1 MVYRK
6 TEKILKRQQSRKR
19 KILNAAREILAEK
32 ETGSASIKAIAKR
45 AGIAT
50 GTFYLYYK
58 DKDALIDAMLKEI
71 YKELLDIIKK
81 ERAPYTNGFDKLEA
95 TMKACID
102 MFMGKKHLA
111 KILLDLAPQNNT
123 VFNTKFSDIINDLIR
138 LTKIDL
144 DELMEQHL
152 IPKQDTLVS
161 ATAFVGAF
169 REVILFWINNDEPLD
184 ADLAHKTLVNFNMRG
199 LGKS

>member
-6 TEKILKRQQSRKR
+6 TNKVLEKQRSRKR
-19 KILNAAREILAEK
+19 KILSVARELLAE
-32 ETGSASIKAIAKR
+32 TDMSGASVKSIAKK

-50 GTFYLYYK
+50 GTFYLYFK
-58 DKDALIDAMLKEI
+58 DKDALIDTMMGEI
-71 YKELLDIIKK
+71 YQELLELLKK
-81 ERAPYTNGFDKLEA
+81 ERAPYTNVFDKLEA

-102 MFMGKKHLA
+102 LFIEKKNLA
-111 KILLDLAPQNNT
+111 RLLLALTPQNNA
-123 VFNTKFSDIINDLIR
+123 VFNTRFSDIINDLIR

-144 DELMEQHL
+144 DRLLEQQL
-152 IPKQDTLVS
+152 IPQQDTQVS

-169 REVILFWINNDEPLD
+169 REVVLYWLSNDEPID
-184 ADLAHKTLVNFNMRG
+184 AELTYRTLIDFNLRG

>member
-6 TEKILKRQQSRKR
+6 TNKVLEKQRSRKR
-19 KILNAAREILAEK
+19 KILSVARELLAE
-32 ETGSASIKAIAKR
+32 TDMSGASVKSIAQK

-50 GTFYLYYK
+50 GTFYLYFK
-58 DKDALIDAMLKEI
+58 DKDALIDTMMEEI
-71 YKELLDIIKK
+71 YQELLELLKK
-81 ERAPYTNGFDKLEA
+81 ERAPYTNVFDKLEA

-102 MFMGKKHLA
+102 LFIEKKNLA
-111 KILLDLAPQNNT
+111 RLLLALTPQNNA
-123 VFNTKFSDIINDLIR
+123 VFNTRFSDIINDLIR

-144 DELMEQHL
+144 DRLLEQQL
-152 IPKQDTLVS
+152 IPQQDTQVS

-169 REVILFWINNDEPLD
+169 REVVLYWLSSDEPID
-184 ADLAHKTLVNFNMRG
+184 AELTYRTLIDFNLRG